1 MLLAGSVV
9 MPAVPVVVGVLGW
22 ASAGLGMG
30 LAYPTLSV
38 LTLELSAPSEQG
50 ANSSALQIA
59 DALFAAVVLA
69 VSGALFAALMDAGSI
84 AYLAG
89 TAVAGSLALAAVL
102 TAGRATTRR
111 RECSAVLERG

>member
-1 MLLAGSVV
+1 
-9 MPAVPVVVGVLGW
+9 VLGW

-69 VSGALFAALMDAGSI
+69 VSGALFAALVDAGPI

-89 TAVAGSLALAAVL
+89 TAVARQPGPGRGADRRPGHHPAPVSRPAA
-102 TAGRATTRR
+102 TA
-111 RECSAVLERG
+111 

>member
-1 MLLAGSVV
+1 M
-9 MPAVPVVVGVLGW
+9 LGW

-50 ANSSALQIA
+50 TNSSALQIA

-69 VSGALFAALMDAGSI
+69 VSGTAFAALVDSGPI
-84 AYLAG
+84 AYVAG
-89 TAVAGSLALAAVL
+89 TVIAAAPALTAVL
-102 TAGRATTRR
+102 LAGRAT
-111 RECSAVLERG
+111 RERSAVLEHG